1 MRARYADIHDP
12 ARRVYDFRAQF
23 SPFYGAPGALY
34 HGAGT
39 LPQDYG
45 MDPIT
50 IGLIVTG
57 VSSLIATGVGAG
69 VALSTAE
76 KNREAA
82 EKMQRLQVKEAK
94 RQEKAAAAQTK
105 REQDAVQALAAQ
117 QVAAASALSAP
128 ATGLATTGFSTTT
141 LLLLGGVA
149 LAVLYAVKQHN

>member
-1 MRARYADIHDP
+1 MRARYADLHDP

-23 SPFYGAPGALY
+23 SPFYGEAGALY

-45 MDPIT
+45 MDPLT
-50 IGLIVTG
+50 VGLIVTG

-69 VALSTAE
+69 VALSTGE

-94 RQEKAAAAQTK
+94 RQEKVARQTAEEQAK

-117 QVAAASALSAP
+117 QVAATSPS
-128 ATGLATTGFSTTT
+128 TGPSTTT

-149 LAVLYAVKQHN
+149 LAVLYAVKQRN